1 MFLGKKLEIFHFI
14 PRLSQLSHDCF
25 ATKCFSRK
33 PQCVSRLISRLS
45 NSQKMRVFNF
55 SKFPHF
61 PRNASLEPLST
72 QNQFS
77 LNPIIF
83 KQKSLRNHFKVCFPK
98 HCFHFCLRFYRFQL
112 RVLKFG
118 DFRKRGWG
126 SYFCAICFQNFDWAE
141 SHLLCLYLCWPQE
154 AF

>member
-1 MFLGKKLEIFHFI
+1 MLKGNYKVTFSYSESRYCLASISRLNSSREMFLGKKLEIFHFI

-61 PRNASLEPLST
+61 PRTASLEPLST

-83 KQKSLRNHFKVCFPK
+83 KQKSLRITSRYVFLNIVSIF
-98 HCFHFCLRFYRFQL
+98 
-112 RVLKFG
+112 VLN
-118 DFRKRGWG
+118 
-126 SYFCAICFQNFDWAE
+126 YANF
-141 SHLLCLYLCWPQE
+141 SLG
-154 AF
+154 F